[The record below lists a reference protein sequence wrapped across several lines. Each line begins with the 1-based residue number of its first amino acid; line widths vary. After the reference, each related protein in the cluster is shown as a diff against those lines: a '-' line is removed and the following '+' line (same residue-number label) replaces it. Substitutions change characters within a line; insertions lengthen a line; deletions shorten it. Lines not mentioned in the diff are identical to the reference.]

1 MFEKTLPYIGYI
13 LAAIVVILVLKLIFK
28 LGTKQII
35 RCAIN
40 IVIGGL
46 ILFLINYIP
55 GINISIDIFKSI
67 TVAFLGVIG
76 VVIVVVYYFMIE
88 R

>member
-1 MFEKTLPYIGYI
+1 MFEKALPYIGYI

>member
-1 MFEKTLPYIGYI
+1 MLEKVLPYLGYI
-13 LAAIVVILVLKLIFK
+13 LVAIVVILILKLIFK
-28 LGTKQII
+28 LGPKQII
-35 RCAIN
+35 KCAIN
-40 IVIGGL
+40 IIIGGL

-55 GINISIDIFKSI
+55 GINIHIDIFKSI

-76 VVIVVVYYFMIE
+76 VVIVVIYYFLIE

>member
-1 MFEKTLPYIGYI
+1 MFEKALPYIGYI

-76 VVIVVVYYFMIE
+76 VVIVVVYYFMI
-88 R
+88 

>member
-1 MFEKTLPYIGYI
+1 MIEQVMSYLGYI
-13 LAAIVVILVLKLIFK
+13 LVAIAVILALKLVFK
-28 LGTKQII
+28 LGAKQII
-35 RCAIN
+35 KCAIN
-40 IVIGGL
+40 IVVGGL

-55 GINISIDIFKSI
+55 TINIPIDIFKSI

-76 VVIVVVYYFMIE
+76 VVIVVIYYFLVE